1 MQNYSSLLFLLKIS
15 LHQQHSSLKYCKILL
30 HYFCSWKSQQHS
42 SISWTFFLML
52 QIFNQSLKSLQ
63 ETSSHIWSTRTF
75 SLLEISACNLVD
87 LHFHSV
93 TYLKNLKNLS
103 TISVQRTSR
112 NWRTH
117 HCHYHAY
124 KYSRFLVYCQYQYR
138 DPTDIETWDCK
149 AVNNDQAALF
159 AWNMYADIW
168 RGVGY
173 RGIWSGLLCKY
184 TLSWCYY
191 TCVSLIL
198 FKEQIKEDNQIFLV
212 SVKSI
217 N

>member
-15 LHQQHSSLKYCKILL
+15 LHQHSSLKYCKILL
-30 HYFCSWKSQQHS
+30 RYFCSWKSQQQS
-42 SISWTFFLML
+42 SISWTFFFML
-52 QIFNQSLKSLQ
+52 EIFNQSLKSLQ
-63 ETSSHIWSTRTF
+63 ETSSCIWSTCTF

-93 TYLKNLKNLS
+93 TYLKNLENFS
-103 TISVQRTSR
+103 TISVQQTSR

-117 HCHYHAY
+117 HCHHHAY
-124 KYSRFLVYCQYQYR
+124 KYSRFLVYCHYQYR

-159 AWNMYADIW
+159 AWKMYADIW

-173 RGIWSGLLCKY
+173 WGIWSGLLCKY

-191 TCVSLIL
+191 TCISSIL

-212 SVKSI
+212 SIKST